1 MNRMDYRNMM
11 NVDQLATIRDVSL
24 ARLLCDNSDAL
35 DLIQGKALESVSQT
49 NPRKHCSGYQIP
61 RLDLTRW

>member
-1 MNRMDYRNMM
+1 MIA
-11 NVDQLATIRDVSL
+11 DQLATIRTVSL
-24 ARLLCDNSDAL
+24 ARLLCDNGDAL
-35 DLIQGKALESVSQT
+35 DMIQGKALESVSES